1 MVEISQKIEASLM
14 IASYL
19 ETIGFKNFQR
29 YMKRL
34 YNSNVVEDPNVSGA
48 ESN

>member
-1 MVEISQKIEASLM
+1 MLIEDG
-14 IASYL
+14 

-34 YNSNVVEDPNVSGA
+34 YNSNVVEEPIASGT